1 MFSLEPTPHVIT
13 FDCYGTLVNWHQV
26 FLREIG
32 AVLSNHK
39 DDPANAAKILDS
51 FSAQSRRLTA
61 EKPHRLYKDI
71 LRMGFTAAFRQYG
84 VSPNAEAIERLAH
97 APATM
102 EPHPDV
108 PGALR
113 RLKERYKL
121 AIFTNSDDDLIGPT
135 AARIGVPFDFIITSQ
150 HARAYKPSR
159 ELFGYAYEQMAV
171 KPEHT
176 VHVAMGMYTDMKACH
191 ELGLRGVWVNR
202 NGERGN
208 PDWMP
213 YAEVRDVGG
222 ATALLLPDQV
232 Q

>member
-1 MFSLEPTPHVIT
+1 MFSLKPTPSVIT

-26 FLREIG
+26 FLLEIG

-39 DDPANAAKILDS
+39 DGSADAAKILDS
-51 FSAQSRRLTA
+51 FSAHSRKLTA

-71 LRMGFTAAFRQYG
+71 LRMGFGAAFREYG
-84 VSPNAEAIERLAH
+84 ISPHADEIERLAH

-108 PGALR
+108 PKALQ
-113 RLKERYKL
+113 RLRKRYKL
-121 AIFTNSDDDLIGPT
+121 AIFTNSDDDLVGPT
-135 AARIGVPFDFIITSQ
+135 AARIGVPFDFIVTSQ
-150 HARAYKPSR
+150 RARAYKPSR
-159 ELFGYAYEQMAV
+159 DLFEHAYEQIAV
-171 KPEHT
+171 RPENT

-202 NGERGN
+202 SGERGN

-213 YAEVRDVGG
+213 YAEVTDLSG
-222 ATALLLPDQV
+222 AAALLLPDPIQ
-232 Q
+232 